1 MSSDEEWV
9 QKRRR
14 RTRVQAVVVAVVA
27 LSLLGFWL
35 FRTGQKMAHRE
46 KTMADLEALVS
57 RADFESL
64 KGAASRATQEYRDD
78 IKASPDLL
86 TIDVRAQMLLF
97 VIYTGDDAR
106 KYKGKES
113 LTEAQQRAETA
124 PSTLLAE
131 ALFEAATASPE
142 AALQLLDGGGIGEF
156 APDWQAIVR
165 SEALLRKG
173 DLSGAAAAVAGRTAP
188 AARTWAIR
196 VGWRQGDLDTVEREA
211 QAIVAEVPKHQYA
224 AVMLELVSARRAAD
238 DASLQRLKDMLETGE
253 PMSALNAALVTIETS
268 RLMRRAGKVE
278 QADELLERFLA
289 ADEGSL
295 PLQEEYARVQRYRG
309 LFGAARVRADKA
321 LRARGDDP
329 GLLAEM
335 SEAAFFN
342 DAGTMI
348 RDRVRQAPSGSE
360 RSDGVI
366 RALALASLV
375 ENGAHLAIP
384 DLRATRHV
392 GMPGE
397 AELWLAEALI
407 RQNKPE
413 EARQEAAQAVE
424 LLLASSG
431 EGTNEVAIARM
442 YEGLAIAMTGDLEA
456 AREIMDAAFVKP
468 NQTPWGAWLF
478 GRFHEVAEDLPAAKN
493 AYLLACHN
501 GQDFALSCYD
511 LARIYDSLPAS
522 VLHRAT
528 QKKAREH
535 YLRSSPKGWHADE
548 VKAALGH

>member
-1 MSSDEEWV
+1 MDFDQEWV
-9 QKRRR
+9 EKRRR
-14 RTRVQAVVVAVVA
+14 RSRFQAVAAAVVV
-27 LSLLGFWL
+27 LSLLGFW
-35 FRTGQKMAHRE
+35 FFYTGQKKAHRE
-46 KTMADLEALVS
+46 KTMADLEALVA

-64 KGAASRATQEYRDD
+64 KEAASTATREYSND

-97 VIYTGDDAR
+97 VIYTGDDGR

-131 ALFEAATASPE
+131 AIFEATTGSSE
-142 AALQLLDGGGIGEF
+142 AALQLLDGGGIGDF
-156 APDWQAIVR
+156 ATEWQAVTR

-173 DLSGAAAAVAGRTAP
+173 DLSGAAAAVQGLSSP
-188 AARTWAIR
+188 VARTWAIR
-196 VGWRQGDLDTVEREA
+196 VAWRTGDLDTVQQQAEA
-211 QAIVAEVPKHQYA
+211 ITAAVPNHQYA
-224 AVMLELVSARRAAD
+224 TVMLELVKARRDAD
-238 DASLQRLKDMLETGE
+238 GTALDRLGAMLEHGE
-253 PMSALNAALVTIETS
+253 PLSALCAALVTVETS
-268 RLMRRAGKVE
+268 RLMRRVGKVE

-295 PLQEEYARVQRYRG
+295 PLQEEYVRVQRYRG

-321 LRARGDDP
+321 LRSRADDP

-335 SEAAFFN
+335 AQSAFFN
-342 DAGTMI
+342 DASKMI

-360 RSDGVI
+360 ESDGVV

-375 ENGAHLAIP
+375 EGNAPVALP
-384 DLRATRHV
+384 DLRETRHV

-397 AELWLAEALI
+397 TELWLAEALI
-407 RQNKPE
+407 KAGKHDD
-413 EARQEAAQAVE
+413 ARQEAARAVE
-424 LLLASSG
+424 LMLASSG
-431 EGTNEVAIARM
+431 EGTNEVTIARM
-442 YEGLAIAMTGDLEA
+442 YEGLAITLGGDVDA
-456 AREIMDAAFVKP
+456 GREIMEAAFVKP
-468 NQTPWGAWLF
+468 HQTPWGAWLF
-478 GRFHEVAEDLPAAKN
+478 ARFHEAAGDQVSAKN

-522 VLHRAT
+522 ALHRAT
-528 QKKAREH
+528 QKEAREH
-535 YLRSSPKGWHADE
+535 YLRSSPQGWHADE
-548 VKAALGH
+548 VKAALGR